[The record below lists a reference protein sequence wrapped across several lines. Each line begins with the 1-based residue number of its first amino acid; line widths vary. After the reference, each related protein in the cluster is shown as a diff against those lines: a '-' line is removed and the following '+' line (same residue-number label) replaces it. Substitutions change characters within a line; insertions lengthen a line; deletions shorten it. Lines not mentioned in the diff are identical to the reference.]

1 MKGFPRVC
9 TGKRALSTLAARSW
23 QTTSIPTLYTSSL
36 LDGPE
41 AVASLEAEHLKLKR
55 SASRLFGL
63 QAHYISPSDLNYQLP
78 SRQVAEFAFVGRS
91 NVGKSSLISALVGH
105 QERLVR
111 ISKTP
116 GATRTINYFAFA
128 NEPPPNHKPEFYLVD
143 LPGYGFAKA
152 AKTDLVKWRA
162 TMDGYLKAR
171 DLSTL
176 RRVFV
181 LVDSRHG
188 VKKSDEEMMDMLNA
202 LALPYQVV
210 LTKTD
215 ASSKPE
221 LSGALQSTFDELM
234 REGKLACGLPLV
246 HAVSSKSGEG
256 IEQLKVA
263 ISEILSHNWSVR
275 DGQAEASSNVETQ
288 RLIDSLL
295 EKNPDLIK

>member
-1 MKGFPRVC
+1 MKALHSAC
-9 TGKRALSTLAARSW
+9 AHKRALSTVAARSW
-23 QTTSIPTLYTSSL
+23 QTTSVPTIYTSTL
-36 LDGPE
+36 LDGVD
-41 AVASLEAEHLKLKR
+41 AVASLEAEHQQLKR

-63 QAHYISPSDLNYQLP
+63 QPHYVSPADLNYQLP

-128 NEPPPNHKPEFYLVD
+128 NEPPPSHKPEFYLVD

-152 AKTDLVKWRA
+152 AKTDQAKWRA

-188 VKKSDEEMMDMLNA
+188 VKKSDEDMMDMLNA
-202 LALPYQVV
+202 LALPYQVI

-246 HAVSSKSGEG
+246 HAVSAKSGEG
-256 IEQLKVA
+256 IEQLKMA
-263 ISEILSHNWSVR
+263 IAEILSHQWAVR
-275 DGQAEASSNVETQ
+275 EGKDEAANNAETQ
-288 RLIDSLL
+288 QLINSLL
-295 EKNPDLIK
+295 AANPDLIK